1 MLLNKVQSPKDIKT
15 LSRQDLSRLAQEVR
29 DLIIQTVS
37 KTGGHLASNLGVVE
51 LTIALHYIFDV
62 PKDRLIWDVG
72 HQAYAH
78 KVLTGRRDKFGTLR
92 QEGGI
97 SGFPKREE
105 SPYDLFNTGHASTAI
120 SAALGM
126 AEARDLAKERH
137 HVIAV
142 VGDGSL
148 TGGIAW
154 EGLNQAGHLK
164 RDMIVILNDNSMSI
178 SPNVGAISAY
188 LNRIMTGEFLT
199 RVKGEVKELLQQIP
213 RIGPP
218 MLKVAR
224 RMEETLKGLLT
235 PGVLFEELGF
245 TYVGPLDGHNLAHLL
260 DTLENVKRLKGPI
273 LVHVLTKKGK
283 GYPPAEEDPVTFH
296 SAPPFEISTGKIL
309 KNPGPISYTNIFSQT
324 LIRLARDDER
334 IVAITAAM
342 PDGTGLSL
350 FAREFPRRVFDV
362 GIAEQHAV
370 TFAAGLACEGYL
382 PVAAIYSTF
391 LQRAYDQVLHDVCLQ
406 NLPVTFA
413 LDRGGI
419 VGEDGPTHSGIYDL
433 SYLRPLPHMIIMAP
447 KDENELQHM
456 LKTAIYY
463 PGPAALR
470 YPKGQGYGVLLDEKF
485 QTLPIGRAEVLREGE
500 DIALWAIGSMVY
512 PALYAA
518 EELKREGIEATVVNA
533 RFVKPLDEDLL
544 MEHVKGIGR
553 VLTVEEN
560 VLPGGFGSSVLET
573 LERNG
578 VSGERLNRLGLPDQ
592 VIEQGSPDII
602 REKFGLIPKGIARM
616 AWQLLKVRERG
627 RVYQYRG

>member
-1 MLLNKVQSPKDIKT
+1 MLLNQIQSPKDIKT

-126 AEARDLAKERH
+126 AEARDLANERH

-199 RVKGEVKELLQQIP
+199 RVKGEVKELFQQIP

-260 DTLENVKRLKGPI
+260 DTLENVKRLKGPT

-296 SAPPFEISTGKIL
+296 SAPPFEISTGKVL
-309 KNPGPISYTNIFSQT
+309 KNPGPISYTNVFSQT
-324 LIRLARDDER
+324 LIRLARDDKR

-350 FAREFPRRVFDV
+350 FAREFPRRFFDV

-370 TFAAGLACEGYL
+370 TFAAGLACEGY
-382 PVAAIYSTF
+382 
-391 LQRAYDQVLHDVCLQ
+391 
-406 NLPVTFA
+406 
-413 LDRGGI
+413 
-419 VGEDGPTHSGIYDL
+419 
-433 SYLRPLPHMIIMAP
+433 
-447 KDENELQHM
+447 
-456 LKTAIYY
+456 
-463 PGPAALR
+463 
-470 YPKGQGYGVLLDEKF
+470 
-485 QTLPIGRAEVLREGE
+485 
-500 DIALWAIGSMVY
+500 
-512 PALYAA
+512 
-518 EELKREGIEATVVNA
+518 
-533 RFVKPLDEDLL
+533 
-544 MEHVKGIGR
+544 
-553 VLTVEEN
+553 
-560 VLPGGFGSSVLET
+560 
-573 LERNG
+573 
-578 VSGERLNRLGLPDQ
+578 
-592 VIEQGSPDII
+592 
-602 REKFGLIPKGIARM
+602 
-616 AWQLLKVRERG
+616 
-627 RVYQYRG
+627 